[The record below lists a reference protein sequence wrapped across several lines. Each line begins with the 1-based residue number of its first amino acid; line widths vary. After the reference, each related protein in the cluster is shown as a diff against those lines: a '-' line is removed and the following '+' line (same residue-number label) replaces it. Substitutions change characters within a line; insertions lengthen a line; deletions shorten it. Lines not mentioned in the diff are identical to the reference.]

1 MIYTDMTKKAMK
13 YMFEH
18 QKNQFDK
25 SGVPYVF
32 HPFTVAFDLE
42 TEDECIVALLHDIV
56 EDTSVTF
63 EDLENEGFSSL
74 VIDTLKLLT
83 HSDDEDYF
91 EYINRIS
98 KNKLATSVKIQD
110 LKHNMQDGRLNE
122 VTEKD
127 ILRKE
132 KYQRALDILKG
143 VNYERK

>member
-42 TEDECIVALLHDIV
+42 TEDECVVALLHDIV

-63 EDLENEGFSSL
+63 EDLETEGFSSL
-74 VIDTLKLLT
+74 VIETLKLLT

-143 VNYERK
+143 VSYER

>member
-32 HPFTVAFDLE
+32 HPFTVAFDLK
-42 TEDECIVALLHDIV
+42 TEDECVVALLHDIV

-74 VIDTLKLLT
+74 VIETLKLLT

-143 VNYERK
+143 VNYER